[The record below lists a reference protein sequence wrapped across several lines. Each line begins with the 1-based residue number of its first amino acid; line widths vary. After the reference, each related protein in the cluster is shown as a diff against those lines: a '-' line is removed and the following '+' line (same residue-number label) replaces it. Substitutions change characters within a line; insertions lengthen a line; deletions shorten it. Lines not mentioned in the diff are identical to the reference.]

1 MNQRSSGGLGQWIL
15 VSAMVVLVIFL
26 LYKVYE
32 YGAARSYLPA
42 GLTVASVDVGGFT
55 LDEAAQILTDR
66 YITAPI
72 VIYHLDNVV
81 EISPTR
87 AEFMLDL
94 NMMLSDADYQRVQ
107 QDFWSGFWG
116 YLLGQPVQVEMVP
129 LHATHN
135 RDALRRELNLIAST
149 LDRPAQPPQPV
160 PASLSFQ
167 YGASGTRTLVDASL
181 SDVENALYRPF
192 QREARLVVEPITP
205 QRPDINLLARLITN
219 HLDRFDGVASVFV
232 MDLRTGEEVAINAGQ
247 PMSGMSVIKL
257 PIVVES
263 FRAIDLP
270 LSLTQSRLISDT
282 LVAQAGNESA
292 NELLRIIA
300 GEDNQQRGAELVTES
315 MRRLGLVNT
324 FMAVPYDVQPRP
336 GQTLQ
341 TPANSRADRA
351 TDPDPA
357 MQTTAEE
364 MGTLLSMLYY
374 CAEDDGGAL
383 RAAYA
388 GEITQAECQEIV
400 DIMATNFIGSLL
412 EEGVPAEV
420 RVAHRHGWVG
430 DTHGDAGIV
439 FSPGGDY
446 VIVLFTHKQ
455 GWLEWEISAPL
466 LADISRAAYNYFN
479 FDNPYLS
486 SR

>member
-15 VSAMVVLVIFL
+15 VLAMVVLVIFL

-87 AEFMLDL
+87 AEFTLDL
-94 NMMLSDADYQRVQ
+94 NMMLSEADYQRVQ

-270 LSLTQSRLISDT
+270 LSLAQSRLISDT

-300 GEDNQQRGAELVTES
+300 GEDNPQRGAELVTES

-324 FMAVPYDVQPRP
+324 FMAVPYDVQLRP
-336 GQTLQ
+336 GQSLQ

-388 GEITQAECQEIV
+388 GEITQQECQEIV

-412 EEGVPAEV
+412 EEGVPADV
-420 RVAHRHGWVG
+420 PVAHRHGWVG

>member
-32 YGAARSYLPA
+32 YGAARSYLPV

-87 AEFMLDL
+87 AEFTLDL
-94 NMMLSDADYQRVQ
+94 NMMLSEADFQRVQ

-388 GEITQAECQEIV
+388 GEITQQECQEIV

-412 EEGVPAEV
+412 EEGVPADV
-420 RVAHRHGWVG
+420 PVAHRHGWVG

-439 FSPGGDY
+439 FSPGGHY

-466 LADISRAAYNYFN
+466 LADISRATYNYFN

>member
-1 MNQRSSGGLGQWIL
+1 MAALSVFI
-15 VSAMVVLVIFL
+15 

-32 YGAARSYLPA
+32 YGAARNYLPA

-55 LDEAAQILTDR
+55 LEEAAQIITDR

-72 VIYHLDNVV
+72 VISHLDNVV

-87 AEFMLDL
+87 AEFTLDL
-94 NMMLSDADYQRVQ
+94 TTMLAEAEYQRNQ
-107 QDFWSGFWG
+107 QDYWSGFWG
-116 YLLGQPVQVEMVP
+116 YLWGQPIQVEMVP

-135 RDALRRELNLIAST
+135 RDALRRELNTIAST

-160 PASLSFQ
+160 PATLSFQ

-181 SDVENALYRPF
+181 SDIENALYRPF
-192 QREARLVVEPITP
+192 QREARLIVEPITP
-205 QRPDINLLARLITN
+205 QRPDINLLARLLTN
-219 HLDRFDGVASVFV
+219 HLDRFDGIASVFI
-232 MDLRTGEEVAINAGQ
+232 MDLRTGEEISINAGQ
-247 PMSGMSVIKL
+247 PMSGMSVVKL
-257 PIVVES
+257 PLVVETY
-263 FRAIDLP
+263 RVLDLP
-270 LSLTQSRLISDT
+270 LSPAHRSLISDT
-282 LVAQAGNESA
+282 LVVQAGNESA
-292 NELLRIIA
+292 NQLLTIIA
-300 GEDNQQRGAELVTES
+300 GEDNPQRGADLVTES

-341 TPANSRADRA
+341 TPANTRPDLA

-374 CAEDDGGAL
+374 CAEDNGGAFL
-383 RAAYA
+383 AAY
-388 GEITQAECQEIV
+388 GGDITQEECAEIV
-400 DIMATNFIGSLL
+400 NIMSANSIGSLL
-412 EEGVPAEV
+412 EEGVPSDV

-446 VIVLFTHKQ
+446 AIVLFNHKQ
-455 GWLEWEISAPL
+455 GWLEWEVSAPL

>member
-26 LYKVYE
+26 LYKIYE

-87 AEFMLDL
+87 AEFTLDL
-94 NMMLSDADYQRVQ
+94 NMMLSEADYQRVQ

-129 LHATHN
+129 LYATHN
-135 RDALRRELNLIAST
+135 RDALRRELNLIAAT

-160 PASLSFQ
+160 PASLSFL

-181 SDVENALYRPF
+181 SDVESALYRPF

-247 PMSGMSVIKL
+247 PMSGMSVVKL
-257 PIVVES
+257 PIAVES

-270 LSLTQSRLISDT
+270 LTLTQSRLISDT

-300 GEDNQQRGAELVTES
+300 GEDNPQRGAELVTES

-336 GQTLQ
+336 GQSPQ
-341 TPANSRADRA
+341 TPANTRADRA

-479 FDNPYLS
+479 FDNPFLG

>member
-15 VSAMVVLVIFL
+15 VLAMVVLVIFL

-87 AEFMLDL
+87 AEFTLDL
-94 NMMLSDADYQRVQ
+94 NMMLSEADYQRVQ

-205 QRPDINLLARLITN
+205 QRPDINLLA
-219 HLDRFDGVASVFV
+219 A
-232 MDLRTGEEVAINAGQ
+232 
-247 PMSGMSVIKL
+247 
-257 PIVVES
+257 
-263 FRAIDLP
+263 
-270 LSLTQSRLISDT
+270 
-282 LVAQAGNESA
+282 
-292 NELLRIIA
+292 
-300 GEDNQQRGAELVTES
+300 
-315 MRRLGLVNT
+315 
-324 FMAVPYDVQPRP
+324 
-336 GQTLQ
+336 
-341 TPANSRADRA
+341 
-351 TDPDPA
+351 
-357 MQTTAEE
+357 
-364 MGTLLSMLYY
+364 
-374 CAEDDGGAL
+374 
-383 RAAYA
+383 
-388 GEITQAECQEIV
+388 
-400 DIMATNFIGSLL
+400 
-412 EEGVPAEV
+412 
-420 RVAHRHGWVG
+420 
-430 DTHGDAGIV
+430 
-439 FSPGGDY
+439 
-446 VIVLFTHKQ
+446 
-455 GWLEWEISAPL
+455 
-466 LADISRAAYNYFN
+466 
-479 FDNPYLS
+479 
-486 SR
+486 